1 MSHVEQVGCKA
12 LWSVSGSFVTEPFA
26 YIAKVGESFKVE
38 DVEDGPL
45 GWRRTF
51 DDAVA
56 LIDQHADRRAAEEIA
71 HNARVLA
78 AIAELDAPATERAA

>member
-12 LWSVSGSFVTEPFA
+12 LWSVSASFVTEPFA
-26 YIAKVGESFKVE
+26 YISKVGDAFKVE

-45 GWRRTF
+45 GWRRTL
-51 DDAVA
+51 DDAIE
-56 LIDQHADRRAAEEIA
+56 LADRDTARCQAEQDA

-78 AIAELDAPATERAA
+78 AMTEEDRAA

>member
-12 LWSVSGSFVTEPFA
+12 LWAVSDSFVTEPFA
-26 YIAKVGESFKVE
+26 YISKVGDAFKAE

-56 LIDQHADRRAAEEIA
+56 LVGQHADRRAAEEIA

-78 AIAELDAPATERAA
+78 AMCETDRAA